1 MSTTRSIIPCSFIRL
16 HINPSTSSQT
26 IIFNPIYHSAAISKH
41 KNKSYFPADRRLRH
55 ISNGRR
61 SQSDAN
67 TKMDLVVYNSVQPGA
82 PPPSGTPSDSDSR
95 DKGSSRKHWILGVV
109 ITAILPFLSHKWGP
123 LFKLTKEVENAVE
136 TADDVTEAM
145 ENIAEQVEKVADE
158 IGDELPEGGR
168 LQKAFAYV
176 ENKAKKAARDAHS
189 VEQFIDKVEALEEEV
204 DSFID
209 EANEITKEAKD
220 KKPST

>member
-1 MSTTRSIIPCSFIRL
+1 MAGEVNPMPTQRWTWLFITVSNQEPHL
-16 HINPSTSSQT
+16 PQEPLQT
-26 IIFNPIYHSAAISKH
+26 QT
-41 KNKSYFPADRRLRH
+41 LE
-55 ISNGRR
+55 
-61 SQSDAN
+61 
-67 TKMDLVVYNSVQPGA
+67 
-82 PPPSGTPSDSDSR
+82 
-95 DKGSSRKHWILGVV
+95 
-109 ITAILPFLSHKWGP
+109 
-123 LFKLTKEVENAVE
+123 EVENAVE

>member
-95 DKGSSRKHWILGVV
+95 CIE
-109 ITAILPFLSHKWGP
+109 
-123 LFKLTKEVENAVE
+123 EVENAVE

>member
-1 MSTTRSIIPCSFIRL
+1 MAGEVNPMPTQRWTWLFITVSNQEPHL
-16 HINPSTSSQT
+16 PQEPLQT
-26 IIFNPIYHSAAISKH
+26 QT
-41 KNKSYFPADRRLRH
+41 L
-55 ISNGRR
+55 
-61 SQSDAN
+61 
-67 TKMDLVVYNSVQPGA
+67 
-82 PPPSGTPSDSDSR
+82 
-95 DKGSSRKHWILGVV
+95 GSSRKHWILGVV